1 MERVLT
7 GQFLIINYFLVLSF
21 YSSFFIIQ
29 VTLHLLLIRKSK
41 IGQTHRLKMNLF
53 LLTVNQPLKRHVK
66 PVFIKKK
73 KKKIVKSTLFP
84 LSDERQTKVTN
95 SLKKAQ
101 QYNFLWTSDLK
112 FSSQSGDVP
121 MQVGWDSNYD
131 LWEERVKKRRYL
143 KQINK
148 SPTSTSV
155 VTKILKRS

>member
-1 MERVLT
+1 
-7 GQFLIINYFLVLSF
+7 
-21 YSSFFIIQ
+21 
-29 VTLHLLLIRKSK
+29 
-41 IGQTHRLKMNLF
+41 MNLF

-66 PVFIKKK
+66 PVFNKKKKKKK

-121 MQVGWDSNYD
+121 M
-131 LWEERVKKRRYL
+131 
-143 KQINK
+143 
-148 SPTSTSV
+148 
-155 VTKILKRS
+155 